1 MEHLFP
7 TIGEGM
13 WKLNLTSAAMTVIAI
28 LIVLIL
34 GRLAVAN
41 MSIRNPRGVQN
52 LFEWLTDFIT
62 GLAKDTIG
70 GERALTYVP
79 LALTLITYLF
89 VSNQMGLILN
99 LNFDVSSPMLGVTA
113 DQLKE
118 HGGHSVVAF
127 FASPTAN
134 MSVALAMSISIV
146 LFTHIIGLRNPGS
159 YFKHYI
165 QPYPPFA
172 ILHIIDE
179 VSKFF
184 TLGLRLFGNI
194 FAGEVLV
201 GIIIGIPLAGGWF
214 PTGGIPLLVWIAYS
228 LFVGTI
234 QSFVFTVLTL
244 VYIGQKL
251 PHDEH
256 H

>member
-7 TIGEGM
+7 IIGEGM
-13 WKLNLTSAAMTVIAI
+13 WTLNLTSAAATVLAMI
-28 LIVLIL
+28 IVLVMA
-34 GRLAVAN
+34 RLAVVN
-41 MSIRNPRGVQN
+41 MSIRNPRGMQN

-70 GERALTYVP
+70 GQRSLTYVP

-89 VSNQMGLILN
+89 VSNQMGLIMN
-99 LNFDVSSPMLGVTA
+99 LNFEVHGTMVGVSQEALA
-113 DQLKE
+113 E

-134 MSVALAMSISIV
+134 MSVALAMSIGIV
-146 LFTHIIGLRNPGS
+146 TMTHIIGLRNPRS
-159 YFKHYI
+159 YFKHYVE
-165 QPYPPFA
+165 PYPALLP
-172 ILHIIDE
+172 LHLIDE
-179 VSKFF
+179 VSKFV

-201 GIIIGIPLAGGWF
+201 GIILGIPLAGGWF
-214 PTGGIPLLVWIAYS
+214 PTGGIPLIVWLAYS

>member
-7 TIGEGM
+7 IIGEGM
-13 WKLNLTSAAMTVIAI
+13 WTLNLTSAAMTLIAM
-28 LIVLIL
+28 LVVLIMA
-34 GRLAVAN
+34 RLAVVN
-41 MSIRNPRGVQN
+41 MSIRNPRGLQN
-52 LFEWLTDFIT
+52 LFEWLADFIT

-70 GERALTYVP
+70 GKRAMTYVP
-79 LALTLITYLF
+79 LAMTLITYLF
-89 VSNQMGLILN
+89 ISNQMGLIFNVNVEMEHGMVGISQEAL
-99 LNFDVSSPMLGVTA
+99 A
-113 DQLKE
+113 E
-118 HGGHSVVAF
+118 HGGHAVVAF

-134 MSVALAMSISIV
+134 MSVALAMSIGIV
-146 LFTHIIGLRNPGS
+146 TMTHIIGLRNPRS
-159 YFKHYI
+159 YFKHYVE
-165 QPYPPFA
+165 PYPALLP
-172 ILHIIDE
+172 LHLIDE
-179 VSKFF
+179 VSKFV

-201 GIIIGIPLAGGWF
+201 GIILGIPMAGGWF
-214 PTGGIPLLVWIAYS
+214 PTGGIPLVVWLAYS

-244 VYIGQKL
+244 VYIGQKV

>member
-7 TIGEGM
+7 IIGEGM

-28 LIVLIL
+28 IVVLIL
-34 GRLAVAN
+34 ARLAVVK
-41 MSIRNPRGVQN
+41 MSIRNPRGMQN
-52 LFEWLTDFIT
+52 FFEWLTDFIT

-70 GERALTYVP
+70 GKRALTYVP
-79 LALTLITYLF
+79 LAMTLITYLF
-89 VSNQMGLILN
+89 VSNQMGLIMN
-99 LNFDVSSPMLGVTA
+99 ISFNVDHPILGVSQA
-113 DQLKE
+113 ALDS
-118 HGGHSVVAF
+118 HGGHSAVSYF
-127 FASPTAN
+127 MSPTAN
-134 MSVALAMSISIV
+134 MSVALSMSIAIV
-146 LFTHIIGLRNPGS
+146 LMTHIIGLRNPRS

-179 VSKFF
+179 LSKFF

-214 PTGGIPLLVWIAYS
+214 PTGGIPLIVWMAYS

-244 VYIGQKL
+244 VYIGQKV